1 MAAGEAVPSTPMEF
15 VRRLTEQLVTPG
27 TFFTAFSTRAE
38 QAAQL
43 MPVTLYCSIADS
55 FPSYRMPGT
64 GSFHEPGQQLQQF
77 VQLLRPAGSQ
87 IVGHA
92 GADVLAQ
99 QLFGKAV

>member
-1 MAAGEAVPSTPMEF
+1 MMAAGEAAPSTPIEL
-15 VRRLTEQLVTPG
+15 VSRLTEQLVTPG

-55 FPSYRMPGT
+55 FPLHKMPGR
-64 GSFHEPGQQLQQF
+64 GSFHELGQQGQQLVQF
-77 VQLLRPAGSQ
+77 FTAAIPQVVS
-87 IVGHA
+87 HT

-99 QLFGKAV
+99 QLL